1 MQRRSQYQ
9 EDYDYGDDDYYEDS
23 KKEYRHFKKNKEDS
37 DRRKRWDKEN
47 HYGHSKDY
55 DDR

>member
-23 KKEYRHFKKNKEDS
+23 KKQYRHFKKNKEDS
-37 DRRKRWDKEN
+37 DRQKRWDKEN
-47 HYGHSKDY
+47 HYGHSRDY
-55 DDR
+55 NDQ